1 VRSAP
6 RVPKS
11 MPATLHLPDGTRV
24 ACQTTDFAMRGLG
37 VRVDPPPSLQRGDRL
52 HVSLSADDGV
62 HEFPVEVATVL
73 SDRLGLLLGD
83 LTIAQQRAYVR
94 CTFGSPEAWSDWD
107 SNVAVDH
114 PLASFVEVFSF
125 GATGYVRLLESAYN
139 ELSSWFRARRRL
151 LRAQ

>member
-1 VRSAP
+1 MAVER
-6 RVPKS
+6 R
-11 MPATLHLPDGTRV
+11 GERV
-24 ACQTTDFAMRGLG
+24 ACNIRRSRTLWRCWQA
-37 VRVDPPPSLQRGDRL
+37 PPLQRGDRL

-62 HEFPVEVATVL
+62 HEFPVEVASVL
-73 SDRLGLLLGD
+73 SNRLGLLLGE

-114 PLASFVEVFSF
+114 PLASLVEVFSF

-139 ELSSWFRARRRL
+139 ELSSWFRGRARL